1 MHAGG
6 SRLAEVRAR
15 RDLTQQQL
23 ADRAHVSVDTIKRIE
38 AGRTHP
44 NRRTQWRLARA
55 LDIADVDDLFP
66 EYAEPQAATA

>member
-6 SRLAEVRAR
+6 SRLAEIRSR

-23 ADRAHVSVDTIKRIE
+23 ADRAHVSIDTIKRIE
-38 AGRTHP
+38 TGRTRP

-55 LDIADVDDLFP
+55 LDIDNIDDLFP